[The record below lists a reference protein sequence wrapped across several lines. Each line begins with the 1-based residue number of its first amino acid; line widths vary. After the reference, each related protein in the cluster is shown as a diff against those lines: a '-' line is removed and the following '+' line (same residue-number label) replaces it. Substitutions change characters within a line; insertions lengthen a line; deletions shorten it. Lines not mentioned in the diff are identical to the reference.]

1 MPSSR
6 ALAATTHIT
15 LDVAYDAFSTAR
27 VNSSSKRCRSASTT
41 ARPTI
46 IMYKERG
53 GVRSKSEV
61 TSADRK
67 RINDILNKQLERSSS
82 STSRAAAAINGK
94 DSSSSSLLAAAKDS
108 RFAFVTAPISKNSNA
123 FDVDS
128 PIPNVDVSLEFV
140 PEMGYDALASTLR
153 GEICVKEKTLFVG
166 AIIVETNSSETIKL
180 VENLR

>member
-1 MPSSR
+1 MYEAEELEDSPMINDTNT
-6 ALAATTHIT
+6 ALAATTHIN

-27 VNSSSKRCRSASTT
+27 GNCSSKRCRSASTT

-53 GVRSKSEV
+53 GVRSKSKV

-108 RFAFVTAPISKNSNA
+108 RFAFVTASISKNSNA
-123 FDVDS
+123 FDGS
-128 PIPNVDVSLEFV
+128 RFLLFS
-140 PEMGYDALASTLR
+140 YDLIFFQCQSR
-153 GEICVKEKTLFVG
+153 
-166 AIIVETNSSETIKL
+166 
-180 VENLR
+180 